1 MKRILLILAACACA
15 CAWAGVA
22 SARLG
27 SLGRNDT
34 VVTNVT
40 DVTPGNYQTVS
51 NRAMTAS
58 NYTDAVAGTLRG
70 KGDLTVYGYGPFIAY
85 SYNGVTL
92 SPPVRM
98 NYTTIAYSGGGSG
111 VGWLSESEINGSYV
125 FILDRFLGV
134 EYLAKSGDEYIVGNG
149 DPVSASTDRKS
160 ITSFGSMAVDIRRE
174 STGMDYPTNNRLATT
189 NDIPR
194 TPGAVGA
201 YPAASGSALE
211 SGKQDALPYPTNAIP
226 FSAID
231 GAPSGGGQEWRVV
244 NYDVEVDAISFVTN
258 GMANIIFLGGKIG
271 GAVITNGWP
280 DGASMFVRG
289 QFIAETSY
297 TFGSNVRLVGYGTW
311 PTNNFQSVWWRSGTN
326 IFVNVL
332 LEE

>member
-1 MKRILLILAACACA
+1 MKRHILILAACACA
-15 CAWAGVA
+15 CAWAGVT

-70 KGDLTVYGYGPFIAY
+70 KGDLAVY
-85 SYNGVTL
+85 SYAPFLIYSYGEETF
-92 SPPVRM
+92 SPPMRM
-98 NYTTIAYSGGGSG
+98 NYETIRYAGGGNET
-111 VGWLSESEINGSYV
+111 GWLSETQINGEFQLIYND
-125 FILDRFLGV
+125 LTGV
-134 EYLAKSGDEYIVGNG
+134 VYLEKSGGEYIVVSGN
-149 DPVSASTDRKS
+149 PITVSSDWKA
-160 ITSFGSMAVDIRRE
+160 ITAVGATQVYIRRE
-174 STGMDYPTNNRLATT
+174 STGIDFETGNRLATT

-211 SGKQDALPYPTNAIP
+211 SGKQDRLPYPTNAIP
-226 FSAID
+226 YAAIS
-231 GAPSGGGQEWRVV
+231 GAPSGGQEWR
-244 NYDVEVDAISFVTN
+244 EVTVYTEAEEPVHFVTN
-258 GMANIIFLGGKIG
+258 GMMHVIH
-271 GAVITNGWP
+271 GATAAFTVQSAGWP
-280 DGASMFVRG
+280 NGAAIYVDWDYSASPIV
-289 QFIAETSY
+289 QLP
-297 TFGSNVRLVGYGTW
+297 SNLRLVGYGTW

-326 IFVNVL
+326 IFVNIL

>member
-40 DVTPGNYQTVS
+40 DVTPGNYETVS
-51 NRAMTAS
+51 NAAMSAATRAT
-58 NYTDAVAGTLRG
+58 NYTDAVAAEFADGTRSVRFADYAQNAEESVQSG
-70 KGDLTVYGYGPFIAY
+70 SVMNSSGTETFNANDLI
-85 SYNGVTL
+85 
-92 SPPVRM
+92 
-98 NYTTIAYSGGGSG
+98 
-111 VGWLSESEINGSYV
+111 
-125 FILDRFLGV
+125 
-134 EYLAKSGDEYIVGNG
+134 
-149 DPVSASTDRKS
+149 
-160 ITSFGSMAVDIRRE
+160 RE
-174 STGMDYPTNNRLATT
+174 STNAA
-189 NDIPR
+189 I
-194 TPGAVGA
+194 AV
-201 YPAASGSALE
+201 AAR
-211 SGKQDALPYPTNAIP
+211 KQDALPYPTNAIP
-226 FSAID
+226 YAAIS

-258 GMANIIFLGGKIG
+258 GMANLVFLGGGIV

-289 QFIAETSY
+289 QFSAETSY